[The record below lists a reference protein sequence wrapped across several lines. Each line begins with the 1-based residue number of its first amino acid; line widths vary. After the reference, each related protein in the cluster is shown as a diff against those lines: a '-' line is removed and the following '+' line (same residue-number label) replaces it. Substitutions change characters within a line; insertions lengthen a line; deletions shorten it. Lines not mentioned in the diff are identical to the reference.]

1 MEVEKLD
8 EKVLTC
14 YGEKTQILNASWLLT
29 SNAEYRP
36 DRKKEV
42 LVLLDEVDE
51 EAIKTVA
58 GLLRR
63 WISGTDGDIA
73 SGILPCPGFQ
83 DTELLFILPSNADI
97 LHGTDDNIGRYGQR
111 SGRIAGAAL
120 RSRTTARRRRLY
132 APHGQSHAQEP
143 A

>member
-1 MEVEKLD
+1 VEVEKLD

-14 YGEKTQILNASWLLT
+14 YGEKTQILNAPWLLT

-42 LVLLDEVDE
+42 VVLLDEVDE

-63 WISGTDGDIA
+63 
-73 SGILPCPGFQ
+73 
-83 DTELLFILPSNADI
+83 
-97 LHGTDDNIGRYGQR
+97 
-111 SGRIAGAAL
+111 
-120 RSRTTARRRRLY
+120 
-132 APHGQSHAQEP
+132 
-143 A
+143 